1 MSGACYENGLLGK
14 PTGEPGLAEY
24 YNDVDG
30 VCVKDSSYVPCPDL
44 TCCDIDAF
52 ARFSSRA
59 TRERPLPAAAEATA
73 CAILGNRHRLRGTSS
88 PSSPDRPLTDP
99 PLPAQLLRRCADPP
113 RVRRLRYRARLRH
126 LLLHLH
132 HHPGTSTLSEP
143 AATVSERLR
152 KTFPQFPNRIP
163 RFPRSQT
170 LTQGFSGDRRAIS
183 RETASSNVDAS
194 TRPNANCFCRSDD
207 FFRSLRRRSRQ
218 TEKNAPPLMN
228 LPSR

>member
-59 TRERPLPAAAEATA
+59 TRERPLPAAAEASN
-73 CAILGNRHRLRGTSS
+73 CAILGNRHRLCGTSS

-132 HHPGTSTLSEP
+132 HHPGTSTLSEVP
-143 AATVSERLR
+143 TTDSYASGFPKTHFS
-152 KTFPQFPNRIP
+152 TFPEKPTLKVFRVRSASDFSRNR
-163 RFPRSQT
+163 F
-170 LTQGFSGDRRAIS
+170 
-183 RETASSNVDAS
+183 VMS
-194 TRPNANCFCRSDD
+194 TRQRVERKLYFVRATIFS
-207 FFRSLRRRSRQ
+207 FLRRRSSDGKK
-218 TEKNAPPLMN
+218 T
-228 LPSR
+228 LPH